1 MTEVK
6 STKGIEKNMHEEIE
20 NLVRKAYNEGFVDG
34 KNAVNSLNSCSWE
47 KGVTDAWECMIN
59 TLNMMGKD
67 NNIKADDRAV
77 MIAMAHTFETSD
89 PIGFTKSYVDI
100 RNIEEDEEDVDYEFN
115 YVEEDELE
123 VGDLV
128 IDPSGNECIVTNID
142 THIHVIYTDNL
153 KTHKWKLDTEFKPT
167 GLKIVGFGR
176 IDR

>member
-6 STKGIEKNMHEEIE
+6 STKGIEKNMHEEID

-34 KNAVNSLNSCSWE
+34 KNAVDALKGCSWE
-47 KGVTDAWECMIN
+47 KGVTDAWECMCN

-67 NNIKADDRAV
+67 KAIKADERAV
-77 MIAMAHTFETSD
+77 MRAMAHTFETSD
-89 PIGFTKSYVDI
+89 PIGFTKSYVDV
-100 RNIEEDEEDVDYEFN
+100 RNIEEGEED
-115 YVEEDELE
+115 EEDELE

-142 THIHVIYTDNL
+142 THIHVIYTDTL

-167 GLKIVGFGR
+167 GLKVVGFGR

>member
-6 STKGIEKNMHEEIE
+6 STKGIEKNMHEEID
-20 NLVRKAYNEGFVDG
+20 NLVRKAYDEGFRHGMNSVDALKG
-34 KNAVNSLNSCSWE
+34 CSWE
-47 KGVTDAWECMIN
+47 KGVTDAWECVCN

-67 NNIKADDRAV
+67 KSIKADDRAV
-77 MIAMAHTFETSD
+77 MRAMAHTFETSD
-89 PIGFTKSYVDI
+89 PIGFTKSYVDV

-115 YVEEDELE
+115 YSEEDELE

-128 IDPSGNECIVTNID
+128 TDPSGNECIITNID

-167 GLKIVGFGR
+167 GLKVVGFGR
-176 IDR
+176 IER